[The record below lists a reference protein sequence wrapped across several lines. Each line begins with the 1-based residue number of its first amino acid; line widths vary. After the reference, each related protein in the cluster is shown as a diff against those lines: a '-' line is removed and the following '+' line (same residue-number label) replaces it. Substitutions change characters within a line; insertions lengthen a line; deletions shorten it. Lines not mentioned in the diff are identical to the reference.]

1 MILGNWLRR
10 FRAGAALCRFDPR
23 SWNRVANV
31 LESIEGVGCRI
42 EKTENGWGWQIIVGD
57 GSDTPLPEGFPSG
70 LPSGGYPFGAEY
82 PFGISISGAA
92 VTVYEQVV
100 YRGGVPL
107 KLAASTVTIT
117 ADYDWAVL
125 KIVPAASKGE
135 DTLSL
140 VRMADA
146 GGYPPGDDQGNGWI
160 LRGLHQF
167 RLANGAAS
175 WHKAGWVGA
184 DLGMMGY

>member
-1 MILGNWLRR
+1 MIRELQKGDRLTADFLRNLVR
-10 FRAGAALCRFDPR
+10 EVRRG
-23 SWNRVANV
+23 RVAAGHG
-31 LESIEGVGCRI
+31 LRL
-42 EKTENGWGWQIIVGD
+42 TETPNGAVISLAQHPFIPRPVTGNY
-57 GSDTPLPEGFPSG
+57 
-70 LPSGGYPFGAEY
+70 YPFGAQY
-82 PFGISISGAA
+82 PFGISIDGAA
-92 VTVYEQVV
+92 VTVHAQVI

-107 KLAASTVTIT
+107 KLAESTVTIT

-125 KIVPAASKGE
+125 KIVPAASEGE

>member
-1 MILGNWLRR
+1 MGRFFPFRRPQRGMPICLRGLAR
-10 FRAGAALCRFDPR
+10 GLAKMDAALSGMSF
-23 SWNRVANV
+23 
-31 LESIEGVGCRI
+31 
-42 EKTENGWGWQIIVGD
+42 ENGRVEWSANDVPHLVYGD
-57 GSDTPLPEGFPSG
+57 DGRGSFP
-70 LPSGGYPFGAEY
+70 GGATASRYPFGPEY
-82 PFGISISGAA
+82 PFGISIDGAV
-92 VTVYEQVV
+92 VTVYSQIV

-107 KLAASTVTIT
+107 KLAESTVTIT

-125 KIVPAASKGE
+125 KIVPAASEGE

-140 VRMADA
+140 VRMADD
-146 GGYPPGDDQGNGWI
+146 GGYPPDDDQGNGWI

-167 RLANGAAS
+167 RLVAGDAS